1 MTATISGTVAGPVR
15 AATVLDGIGDT
26 PLVELDGVW
35 AKLEFCNPSGSVKAR
50 VARYIV
56 DRAEAAGL
64 LSPGDILVEASSGNT
79 GNALA
84 MVAAARG
91 YRVRVIMPRGM
102 STERLA
108 ISRAFGAE
116 IEMVGDFHV
125 TAALARAE
133 ELGRRPGFFAT
144 RQFSSE
150 WNVEENRTWLGPE
163 IVAGLPAP
171 PDAFVMGVGTG
182 GTLVGVGQAFKAVDP
197 RCRLVAVEPAE
208 SRTLARGE
216 VGPHLLEGISDG
228 FVPAIIE
235 RHRGLVDDVVA
246 VRSDDAVTETRRIAR
261 EHGIFVGPTSGA
273 HLLAARRLRAR
284 HPELGCVV
292 TVLADEGEKYLSSHF
307 AAATGFTQHV
317 AAPPETRS
325 RT

>member
-1 MTATISGTVAGPVR
+1 MTTMITR
-15 AATVLDGIGDT
+15 HAAVLDGIGDT
-26 PLVELDGVW
+26 PLVEIEGVW
-35 AKLEFCNPSGSVKAR
+35 AKLEFRNPSGSMKAR
-50 VARYIV
+50 VAKYLV
-56 DRAEAAGL
+56 ERAEAAGL
-64 LSPGDILVEASSGNT
+64 LSPGDVIVEASSGNT

-84 MVAAARG
+84 MVAAAKG
-91 YRVRVIMPRGM
+91 YRMRVIMPCKL

-116 IEMVGDFHV
+116 IELVGDFHV

-150 WNVEENRTWLGPE
+150 DNVEENRSWLGPE
-163 IVAGLPAP
+163 ILAGLPRP

-182 GTLVGVGQAFKAVDP
+182 GTLIGVGQAFREVNP
-197 RCRLVAVEPAE
+197 RCKLVAVEPAE

-216 VGPHLLEGISDG
+216 VGAHLLEGISDG

-235 RHRGLVDDVVA
+235 RHRDLIDAVVA
-246 VRSDDAVTETRRIAR
+246 VRGDEAVAAAGRIAR
-261 EHGIFVGPTSGA
+261 EHGMFVGPTSGA
-273 HLLAARRLRAR
+273 HMLAAQRLRDE
-284 HPELGCVV
+284 HPELGCIV

-307 AAATGFTQHV
+307 AAGPDPSSTPP
-317 AAPPETRS
+317 PPETTTRS
-325 RT
+325 AT